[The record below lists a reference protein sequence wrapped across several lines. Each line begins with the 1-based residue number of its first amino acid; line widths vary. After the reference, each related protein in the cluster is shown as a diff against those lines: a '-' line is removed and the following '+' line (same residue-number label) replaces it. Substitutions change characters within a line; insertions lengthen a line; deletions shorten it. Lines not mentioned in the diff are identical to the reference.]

1 MDVVVKKYKLPKFH
15 YDFKLLERNGDIN
28 KKFNN
33 LPDEIYVNIDSV
45 NKFFIITLNGGA
57 DTQTSFPRLNNGY
70 YFFIEECFKYFKN
83 KYSYI
88 IDFSEESPNIREYHK
103 DIQYLSQIHN
113 IKQVVLRG
121 NDFNA
126 QNTLNK
132 IDPYSN
138 VRYIS
143 DYSLHEHV
151 GTDYQKTNNSV
162 NRKYISTILFRRA
175 SIERLVFT
183 YNLYKKKLLNYD
195 DNIINIFAP
204 NGDFS
209 SRDDLFKE
217 LSKYNDS
224 CNLFFDIKSLFN
236 QTMIGYDM
244 QNEGG
249 MIDVEQCKRIPKNN
263 DSYFWVS
270 SESTMDNTNIFI
282 TEKTLKPFLYQQI
295 PLVLMTPNSYRFLQ
309 SIGFKLKF
317 KGIDLNFLNKTND
330 IYQNIDNL
338 SSILKEWTD
347 KKEQLPSLFSDNKE
361 ILEHNRNLALKFY
374 SEEFTKKQSNYN
386 TWMIKNY
393 TKEKSEI
400 EKYKR
405 LLNNLYI

>member
-1 MDVVVKKYKLPKFH
+1 MNFTPQKFH
-15 YDFKLLERNGDIN
+15 YIFQLLDTSNDIIN
-28 KKFNN
+28 KKFIQ
-33 LPDEIYVNIDSV
+33 LPYEVYANIDSV
-45 NKFFIITLNGGA
+45 NKFFIITLNGGI
-57 DTQTSFPRLNNGY
+57 DTQTIYPRLENGH

-88 IDFSEESPNIREYHK
+88 IDFSEESPNIIEYHK
-103 DIQYLSQIHN
+103 DIKYLSQLYN

-132 IDPYSN
+132 LDPYSN
-138 VRYIS
+138 IRYIS

-151 GTDYQKTNNSV
+151 GIDYQKTNNSV
-162 NRKYISTILFRRA
+162 NRKYISTILFRRT
-175 SIERLVFT
+175 SVERLVFT
-183 YNLYKKKLLNYD
+183 YNLYKKKLLNHN

-209 SRDDLFKE
+209 NRDELFE
-217 LSKYNDS
+217 TLSNYNDS
-224 CNLFFDIKSLFN
+224 CNLSFDIKSLFN
-236 QTMIGYDM
+236 QTTVGYDM

-249 MIDVEQCKRIPKNN
+249 IVDVEQCKLIPKNN

-295 PLVLMTPNSYRFLQ
+295 PLILMTPNSYRFLQ
-309 SIGFKLKF
+309 SIGFNLKF
-317 KGIDLNFLNKTND
+317 KGIDLSFLNKIND
-330 IYQNIDNL
+330 TYQNIDNL

-347 KKEQLPSLFSDNKE
+347 KKEQLPSLFFDNKE
-361 ILEHNRNLALKFY
+361 ILEHNRNLALQFY
-374 SEEFTKKQSNYN
+374 SDEFAKKQSDYN

-393 TKEKSEI
+393 NKEKSET
-400 EKYKR
+400 EKYKK

>member
-1 MDVVVKKYKLPKFH
+1 MNFTPQKFH
-15 YDFKLLERNGDIN
+15 YIFQLLDRSNDIIN
-28 KKFNN
+28 KKFIQ
-33 LPDEIYVNIDSV
+33 LPYGVYANIDSV
-45 NKFFIITLNGGA
+45 NKFFIITLNGGI
-57 DTQTSFPRLNNGY
+57 DTQTIYPRLENGH

-88 IDFSEESPNIREYHK
+88 IDFSEESPNIIEYHK
-103 DIQYLSQIHN
+103 DIKYLSQLYN

-132 IDPYSN
+132 LDPYSN
-138 VRYIS
+138 IRYIS

-151 GTDYQKTNNSV
+151 GIDYQKTNNSV
-162 NRKYISTILFRRA
+162 NRKYISTILFRRT
-175 SIERLVFT
+175 SVERLVFT
-183 YNLYKKKLLNYD
+183 YNLYKKKLLNHN

-209 SRDDLFKE
+209 NRDELFE
-217 LSKYNDS
+217 TLSNYNDS
-224 CNLFFDIKSLFN
+224 FNLSFDIKSLFN
-236 QTMIGYDM
+236 QTTVGYDM

-249 MIDVEQCKRIPKNN
+249 IVDVEQCKLIPKNN

-270 SESTMDNTNIFI
+270 SESTMNNTNIFI

-295 PLVLMTPNSYRFLQ
+295 PLILMTPKSYRFLQ
-309 SIGFKLKF
+309 SIGFNLKF
-317 KGIDLNFLNKTND
+317 KGIDLSFLNKIND
-330 IYQNIDNL
+330 TYQNIDNL

-347 KKEQLPSLFSDNKE
+347 KKEQLPSLFFDNKE
-361 ILEHNRNLALKFY
+361 ILEHNRNLALQFY
-374 SEEFTKKQSNYN
+374 SDEFAKKQSDYN

-393 TKEKSEI
+393 NKEKSET
-400 EKYKR
+400 EKYKK